1 MCNWIIYC
9 PNFEHLAVIIWCQ
22 RFHETII
29 TLTLL
34 NSDDVHVMSVQQMSV
49 GMMMELHESIR
60 VVLVVVLV
68 VDDIHDVHGG
78 LVGGLEHEQHVGL
91 PCELGI

>member
-22 RFHETII
+22 RFHETI

-34 NSDDVHVMSVQQMSV
+34 NSDDVHVMSVQLMSV
-49 GMMMELHESIR
+49 SMMMELHGKS
-60 VVLVVVLV
+60 
-68 VDDIHDVHGG
+68 HDVHDVHDV
-78 LVGGLEHEQHVGL
+78 LVDGLEHELHVEL
-91 PCELGI
+91 LCELGI